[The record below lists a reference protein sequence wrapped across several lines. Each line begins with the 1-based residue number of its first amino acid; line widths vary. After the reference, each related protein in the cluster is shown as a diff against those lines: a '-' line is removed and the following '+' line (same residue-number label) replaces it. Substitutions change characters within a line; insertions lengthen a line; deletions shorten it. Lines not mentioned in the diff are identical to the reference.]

1 MQDCLPCLIL
11 LLRMTCLLGSGFGCV
26 TAMGAVF
33 VMVVIVA
40 AGSIRVDMS
49 TLRMNLD
56 RRGISCGHKNHGFIL
71 AVPWVRFGWG
81 SDELPTKKRM
91 PLC

>member
-1 MQDCLPCLIL
+1 MMDKDLLYLDLLDTTNNCLPCLIL

-56 RRGISCGHKNHGFIL
+56 RRGTSCGHKNH
-71 AVPWVRFGWG
+71 
-81 SDELPTKKRM
+81 
-91 PLC
+91 PLSLC